1 MIRLILPFPPS
12 INRLWRASKGG
23 RVYRSGEYA
32 GWRSVSLW
40 RLREQMRMSYPG
52 QSVEGAYRL
61 TVRAV
66 KPDRRRRDL
75 GNLEKAISDIIV
87 AAGIV
92 EDDHLCQQIVLAWV
106 EDGPE
111 CEILIEPH
119 RAEIAA

>member
-40 RLREQMRMSYPG
+40 RLREQMRTGYPG
-52 QSVEGAYRL
+52 QKVEGAYRL

-66 KPDRRRRDL
+66 RPDRRRRDL

-92 EDDHLCQQIVLAWV
+92 EDDHLCQQITLMWV

-111 CEILIEPH
+111 CEILIETH